1 MGEKDGQD
9 ICAAG
14 NEPMYKRVLL
24 KLSGEALSK
33 GGEGVLNYEI
43 LKNIS
48 DVIKKC
54 KDAGVD
60 FGIVVGAGNIWRGR
74 FGKDMD
80 AVRSDHM
87 GMLATAIN
95 ALALQDTLESVGLE
109 TRVMTAV
116 EMKQF
121 AEPYIRNK
129 ALSHLSKG
137 RVCIFGCGTG
147 SPYFTTD
154 TAAALR
160 ALEIK
165 ADIVLLAKNNVDAV
179 YTADPIAF
187 PDAEKITDLNY
198 LDVIVRNKDLA
209 AMDTTAASLCMNN
222 NIPIQVIGIDEPYN
236 IYKAV
241 MGEKIGTSIKGQT
254 VSG

>member
-1 MGEKDGQD
+1 MSEKDGYSK
-9 ICAAG
+9 
-14 NEPMYKRVLL
+14 PMYKRVLL

-33 GGEGVLNYEI
+33 GGDGVLNYDV

-54 KDAGVD
+54 KDEGVD
-60 FGIVVGAGNIWRGR
+60 FGIVVGAGNIWRGK
-74 FGKDMD
+74 FGKAKAMD

-87 GMLATAIN
+87 GMLATVIN
-95 ALALQDTLESVGLE
+95 ALALQDTLESVGLD

-137 RVCIFGCGTG
+137 RICIFGCGTG

-154 TAAALR
+154 TAAVLR
-160 ALEIK
+160 AAEIK
-165 ADIVLLAKNNVDAV
+165 ADIVLMAKNNADAV
-179 YTADPIAF
+179 YTADPNKF
-187 PDAEKITDLNY
+187 PDAEKIKDLNY
-198 LDVIVRNKDLA
+198 IDLIVRNKDLA
-209 AMDTTAASLCMNN
+209 AMDTTAASFCMNN
-222 NIPIQVIGIDEPYN
+222 NIPIRVIGIDEPYN

-241 MGEKIGTSIKGQT
+241 MGEEIGTSIKD
-254 VSG
+254 

>member
-1 MGEKDGQD
+1 MSEKDGYSK
-9 ICAAG
+9 
-14 NEPMYKRVLL
+14 PMYKRVLL

-33 GGEGVLNYEI
+33 GGEGVLNYDV

-54 KDAGVD
+54 KDAGVN

-74 FGKDMD
+74 FGKDKDMD
-80 AVRSDHM
+80 AVRADHM
-87 GMLATAIN
+87 GMAATVIN
-95 ALALQDTLESVGLE
+95 ALALQDTLESVGLD

-129 ALSHLSKG
+129 ALSHLGKG
-137 RVCIFGCGTG
+137 RICIFGCGTG

-154 TAAALR
+154 TAAVLR
-160 ALEIK
+160 AAEIK

-179 YTADPIAF
+179 YTADPIKF

-198 LDVIVRNKDLA
+198 IDLIVRNKDLA
-209 AMDTTAASLCMNN
+209 AMDTTAASFSMIN
-222 NIPIQVIGIDEPYN
+222 NIPIRVIGIDEPYN

-241 MGEKIGTSIKGQT
+241 MGEKIGTSIKD
-254 VSG
+254 